1 MKSFFSGLWLG
12 TKALFT
18 KPLQY
23 ITDPVGTTT
32 AMYKADLEA
41 EGASIAEIDQAVKAF
56 EDSGGPVTD
65 VLKGYGS
72 ATKALGNAAK
82 SVGKALDFLGN
93 NFTVVLVVVLL
104 IVAGWYFLMF
114 RKAAA

>member
-1 MKSFFSGLWLG
+1 MKSFLSGLWLG

-56 EDSGGPVTD
+56 EDSGGPVTG

-104 IVAGWYFLMF
+104 IVAGWYFLMI